1 MNKRDARKYGKLL
14 EAERARLRAGIRRL
28 EEETLFQPASE
39 NTSDLSSLAE
49 VGTDNFERETAFNIA
64 CNESEMLQEI
74 SDALERIE
82 QGTYG
87 ICESCECA
95 IPKQRLDVFPSAR
108 YCVECKSKLEKE
120 GFLQ

>member
-14 EAERARLRAGIRRL
+14 EAERARLSAGIRKL
-28 EEETLFQPASE
+28 EEETLYQPTSE

-49 VGTDNFERETAFNIA
+49 VGTDNFERETALNIA

-74 SDALERIE
+74 ADALERIE

-87 ICESCECA
+87 TCEGCECD
-95 IPKQRLDVFPSAR
+95 IPRQRLQVFPSAR
-108 YCVECKSKLEKE
+108 HCVGCKSRLEKE
-120 GFLQ
+120 GFLR